1 MWSKIKTYM
10 FAHFLGLVFMVIGWA
25 LSINFIALDRGSF
38 KFAAGGVTERSLFQ
52 TPTFIG
58 LGLIIIGAYF
68 PEIWIAIKNRGKKTP

>member
-1 MWSKIKTYM
+1 MWQRIKTY
-10 FAHFLGLVFMVIGWA
+10 FIAHFLGLVFMVIGWA

-58 LGLIIIGAYF
+58 LALIVIGAYF
-68 PEIWIAIKNRGKKTP
+68 PEIWIGIKNRKKQS